1 MADQN
6 GTLLLNFFNV
16 YGDRIK
22 DHADIMLA
30 HQVLSDRRVVRN
42 VNTSKRIKIPNLNAV
57 PQGLYRLE
65 VDPLGYMPVSRF
77 VNVESGDGT
86 EVDLTF
92 AVNPTKVSA
101 VQFPEYATLP
111 ERVQALL
118 QASNNVP
125 GFPNKAGAE
134 LYAALDDTRKA
145 GFLNIVAKCA
155 HTALVSSMA
164 VIEYLQQLNE
174 CRGDRFF
181 ARMTQQLREDTKN
194 SVANGHFF
202 EAPELLHHPPVGFE
216 SAKSFKTDDHNQFT
230 VPYHNPG
237 VSTAPG
243 ALSGIA
249 RNAIDCTPAA
259 GVTVTYS
266 GGSAVT
272 DANGNFAIPAAARKS
287 QAITASKSGW
297 LSDARFGT
305 STPNAIAEPSPV
317 KIFLSTAGQI
327 KGHVLNGFG
336 MPVAGASVTITGG
349 KLRLGKTVVSDASGS
364 YSSGWIAIGGYTV
377 SVTAPGA
384 VGATVAATVNTGL
397 VTPLDLTVQ

>member
-1 MADQN
+1 VELVRRRKAAFVLERQLEPEMADQN

-65 VDPLGYMPVSRF
+65 VDPLGYMPVSQF

-101 VQFPEYATLP
+101 VQFPEYAMLP

-118 QASNNVP
+118 QASNNVL

-134 LYAALDDTRKA
+134 LYAVLDDTRKA

-155 HTALVSSMA
+155 HTTLVSSMP

-181 ARMTQQLREDTKN
+181 ARVTQQLREDTKN

-216 SAKSFKTDDHNQFT
+216 SAKSFKTDDHYGNLQLSFFT
-230 VPYHNPG
+230 NGTDWVADIDIDNANGLEHVFQVVRN
-237 VSTAPG
+237 
-243 ALSGIA
+243 ALSERPTHPYDIHEILVFYQK
-249 RNAIDCTPAA
+249 IDP
-259 GVTVTYS
+259 GY
-266 GGSAVT
+266 
-272 DANGNFAIPAAARKS
+272 
-287 QAITASKSGW
+287 
-297 LSDARFGT
+297 
-305 STPNAIAEPSPV
+305 
-317 KIFLSTAGQI
+317 
-327 KGHVLNGFG
+327 
-336 MPVAGASVTITGG
+336 
-349 KLRLGKTVVSDASGS
+349 RLVV
-364 YSSGWIAIGGYTV
+364 
-377 SVTAPGA
+377 
-384 VGATVAATVNTGL
+384 
-397 VTPLDLTVQ
+397 